1 MHSAYDRDD
10 YIDIDMNNIMAK
22 YADNFDKFD
31 HSLITHYKTK
41 YDYDS
46 IMHYDAFSFSKN
58 EKPTIIPRVK
68 KKWYKQMVFGVNV
81 DKFLFYLQDK
91 SFIRKIGQRE
101 GFSPSDVQN
110 LNDMYA
116 C

>member
-1 MHSAYDRDD
+1 
-10 YIDIDMNNIMAK
+10 
-22 YADNFDKFD
+22 
-31 HSLITHYKTK
+31 
-41 YDYDS
+41 
-46 IMHYDAFSFSKN
+46 
-58 EKPTIIPRVK
+58 
-68 KKWYKQMVFGVNV
+68 MVFGVNV